1 MTQLS
6 RTICSDELEKEAL
19 GMRNIGIFGVSAF
32 GQGPWRPGKK
42 VWAIAIVGASEVDFR
57 QAQLDEGATSVTCI
71 TLLGTS
77 KIVTPSEMP
86 VTLTGL
92 SVLGVRSTK
101 RQLAK
106 EVPPT
111 TAKSLKVSC
120 FTFGGT
126 FRITDKA

>member
-1 MTQLS
+1 MAQVS
-6 RTICSDELEKEAL
+6 RTICSDELDKEVPS
-19 GMRNIGIFGVSAF
+19 MRNIGIFGVSAF

-57 QAQLDEGATSVTCI
+57 QAQLDEGVTSVTCI
-71 TLLGTS
+71 TFLGTS

-86 VTLTGL
+86 ATLTGL
-92 SVLGVRSTK
+92 SILGVRSTK

-106 EVPPT
+106 EIPPT

-120 FTFGGT
+120 FTFAGT